1 MIRLVILLMGLL
13 TVQDVGARD
22 YFVATNGSNQPS
34 GGSIGAPLAT
44 IQYALGLCSPGD
56 TIVVRVGTYNEKL
69 NWVKTGSLGS
79 SITLKNF
86 NNEQVIVDG
95 TGKTGEALLSI
106 KKMSY
111 INVQGIIFQN
121 NYQQDAKGVYI
132 DTSGRNIVIANCT
145 IRNIGWTSNPNADP
159 YSVNPVGS
167 AHGLLVVGRSVSGI
181 DNITVTGC
189 RIYDIISGNSEALTI
204 AGNTDG
210 FLVDKDTV
218 YNTKNIGIVAAGH
231 YSWTATTGIPDSLNQ
246 ARNGTISNCWTYDN
260 RRFSNQF
267 APAGIYVDGGRN
279 INIVNN
285 RSNSNGNG
293 ISIGCETD
301 GYTSRNITVMNNQV
315 YNNDNIGLVFGSN
328 KANARVK
335 QSFVLNNSFLGNGS
349 LLANPS
355 EIILQNSDSNVIA
368 NNILIPNGDY
378 YYGIA
383 IFGYNTTNL
392 TVTHNLAYRYS
403 GFATDLYVPG
413 SPAQFTPLNTVTAD
427 PGFASATLPNPVLS
441 ISSSSAAINSGTLA
455 YPLPTETDAASGYR
469 IVNGSIDIGAF
480 ERQDGGCPT
489 VFIISDS
496 HVLKGKFTASQ
507 QLVFNRSQLTA
518 LTQPM
523 LWSSPLITMLSG
535 VQVFSVITVS
545 PIGCQ

>member
-1 MIRLVILLMGLL
+1 MARLAIFLLSCLMANQ
-13 TVQDVGARD
+13 VAARD
-22 YFVATNGSNQPS
+22 YVVATNGNNIPT
-34 GGSIGAPLAT
+34 GGSISTPLAT

-56 TIVVRVGTYNEKL
+56 TILVRLGTYNEKL
-69 NWVKTGSLGS
+69 NWVKTGNLGS

-111 INVQGIIFQN
+111 INVQGIVFQN
-121 NYQQDAKGVYI
+121 NYQQDAKGIYV
-132 DTSGRNIVIANCT
+132 DTSGRNILIANCT
-145 IRNIGWTSNPNADP
+145 IRNVGWTSNPNADP

-167 AHGLLVVGRSVSGI
+167 AHGLLIAGRSVSGI
-181 DNITVTGC
+181 TNITVTGC
-189 RIYDIISGNSEALTI
+189 RIYDIISGNSEAFTI

-210 FLVDKDTV
+210 FVVDRDTV

-231 YSWTATTGIPDSLNQ
+231 YSWTATLGIPDSLNQ

-279 INIVNN
+279 IIIINN

-293 ISIGCETD
+293 ISIGCETE
-301 GYTSRNITVMNNQV
+301 GFTTRNITLVNNQV
-315 YNNDNIGLVFGSN
+315 YNNDNSGLVFGSN
-328 KANARVK
+328 KATSRVK

-349 LLANPS
+349 LQANPS
-355 EIILQNSDSNVIA
+355 EIILQNTDSNVIA

-378 YYGIA
+378 HYGIA
-383 IFGYNTTNL
+383 IFGYNSTNL

-427 PGFASATLPNPVLS
+427 PGFANATLPSPILS
-441 ISSSSAAINSGTLA
+441 ISSNSAAINAGTLA
-455 YPLPTETDAASGYR
+455 YPLPTETDAAGGYR
-469 IVNGSIDIGAF
+469 IVNGAIDMGAF
-480 ERQDGGCPT
+480 ERQDGGCPSIFT
-489 VFIISDS
+489 INDS

-518 LTQPM
+518 LNNPM

-535 VQVFSVITVS
+535 VQVFSAITVS